1 MRKKADPFGNLVFDK
16 SARNMNPHV
25 AMAGGYNDCRSRRN
39 CSTWKFRSRRNCCP
53 RSICKLYR
61 TVGRSE
67 LEMGM
72 GVEVRDKIA
81 RRAAKEIQNGMIVNL
96 GIGIPS
102 LVPNHLPDDINVMFH
117 AENGIV
123 GMGPTPSKGNEDEN
137 LCNAAGLPTS
147 LITGASYF
155 DSCTAF
161 GMIRK
166 GLLDITILGS
176 LQVSENGDLANWIVP
191 GKRVPGIGGAMD
203 LAQKAKRVVVVM
215 NHVDKYGNAKN
226 CFGVYITINFKKMR
240 RFNYYGY
247 GSNGSNAGW
256 TYFTRIDEPIHSGRY
271 KTTYRSG
278 F

>member
-1 MRKKADPFGNLVFDK
+1 
-16 SARNMNPHV
+16 
-25 AMAGGYNDCRSRRN
+25 
-39 CSTWKFRSRRNCCP
+39 
-53 RSICKLYR
+53 
-61 TVGRSE
+61 
-67 LEMGM
+67 
-72 GVEVRDKIA
+72 
-81 RRAAKEIQNGMIVNL
+81 
-96 GIGIPS
+96 
-102 LVPNHLPDDINVMFH
+102 NHLPDDINVMFH

-203 LAQKAKRVVVVM
+203 LAQKAKQVVVVM
-215 NHVDKYGNAKN
+215 NHVDKYGNAKIVSE
-226 CFGVYITINFKKMR
+226 CTLPLTSKKCVDLIITDMAVMEVTQDGLILQELMSPYTVEDIKKHTEADFKI
-240 RFNYYGY
+240 
-247 GSNGSNAGW
+247 GSN
-256 TYFTRIDEPIHSGRY
+256 
-271 KTTYRSG
+271 
-278 F
+278 

>member
-1 MRKKADPFGNLVFDK
+1 
-16 SARNMNPHV
+16 
-25 AMAGGYNDCRSRRN
+25 
-39 CSTWKFRSRRNCCP
+39 
-53 RSICKLYR
+53 
-61 TVGRSE
+61 
-67 LEMGM
+67 MGM

-81 RRAAKEIQNGMIVNL
+81 RRAAKEIQKGMIVNL

-102 LVPNHLPDDINVMFH
+102 LVPNHLPEDIHVMFQ

-123 GMGPTPSKGNEDEN
+123 GMGPTPSKGSEDEN

-166 GLLDITILGS
+166 GLLDVTILGS
-176 LQVSENGDLANWIVP
+176 LQVSEKGDLANWIVP

-215 NHVDKYGNAKN
+215 NHVDKYGNAKVVSE
-226 CFGVYITINFKKMR
+226 CTLPLTSKRCVDLIITDMAVMEVTSEGLVLQELMSPYTVEDVKQNTEASFHVS
-240 RFNYYGY
+240 
-247 GSNGSNAGW
+247 SNLLV
-256 TYFTRIDEPIHSGRY
+256 IE
-271 KTTYRSG
+271 
-278 F
+278 